1 MVIITISGTPGSGK
15 STLGQLLKEKLK
27 MNYIYS
33 GQIFRETA
41 KKYKMSLE
49 EFGKY
54 CENNENIDKKLDE
67 KQLNILKKG
76 DIILEG
82 RLAGWIAHKNNIQG
96 LKIMLNADFETRIKR
111 IIEREDGEYNK
122 RLIEILE
129 REKSEEKR
137 YRKYYNI
144 DIKDTSIYDLIIDSS
159 NKKPEEI
166 IEIII
171 QKIEG

>member
-1 MVIITISGTPGSGK
+1 MALFDILNGFWSGSGK
-15 STLGQLLKEKLK
+15 STVGQLLKEKLK

-54 CENNENIDKKLDE
+54 CENNENIDKELDE

-82 RLAGWIAHKNNIQG
+82 RLAGWIAHKNNIQW
-96 LKIMLNADFETRIKR
+96 MDR
-111 IIEREDGEYNK
+111 
-122 RLIEILE
+122 
-129 REKSEEKR
+129 S
-137 YRKYYNI
+137 
-144 DIKDTSIYDLIIDSS
+144 
-159 NKKPEEI
+159 
-166 IEIII
+166 
-171 QKIEG
+171 

>member
-1 MVIITISGTPGSGK
+1 MVIITISGTSGSGK
-15 STLGQLLKEKLK
+15 STVGQLLKEKLK

-54 CENNENIDKKLDE
+54 CENNENIDKELDE

-122 RLIEILE
+122 RLGEILE

-137 YRKYYNI
+137 YDKYYNI

>member
-1 MVIITISGTPGSGK
+1 MVIITISCTSGSGK
-15 STLGQLLKEKLK
+15 STVGQLLKEKLK

-54 CENNENIDKKLDE
+54 CENNENIDKELDE

-122 RLIEILE
+122 RLREILE

-137 YRKYYNI
+137 YDKYYNI